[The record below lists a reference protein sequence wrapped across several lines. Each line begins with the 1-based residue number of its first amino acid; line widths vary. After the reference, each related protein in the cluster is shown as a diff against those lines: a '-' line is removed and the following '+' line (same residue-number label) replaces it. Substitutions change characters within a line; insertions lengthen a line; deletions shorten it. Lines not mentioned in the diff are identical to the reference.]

1 MMFLLLALI
10 GFLIGSI
17 PSGYL
22 SMRFFTGADIRTM
35 GTGSATVTA
44 VMIHGGR
51 IPGIVALLMEI
62 TKAILLFLIAHF
74 LVGEAWAVL
83 AIIVAAVIGCSWS
96 VWLKGNGGQGLTIGV
111 TGLVLL
117 NPLPVLIMA
126 ACYLIPIVATKRH
139 LLSNRL
145 FRISIPVVLWLWY
158 SSWVWVLAGVLIV
171 LPSFV
176 KGRIYGDEVAEAQK
190 TSQVGHNESGA

>member
-10 GFLIGSI
+10 GFLIGGI
-17 PSGYL
+17 PSGYM
-22 SMRFFTGADIRTM
+22 SMRYFTGADIRTV

-62 TKAILLFLIAHF
+62 LKAILLFLIAHF

-83 AIIVAAVIGCSWS
+83 VILVAAVFGCNWS
-96 VWLKGNGGQGLTIGV
+96 VWLRGSGGQGLTIGV
-111 TGLVLL
+111 SGLVLL

-126 ACYLIPIVATKRH
+126 ACYLVPLVTTKRH

-145 FRISIPVVLWLWY
+145 FRVSMPTVLWLWY
-158 SSWVWVLAGVLIV
+158 SSWEWVLAGLLIV
-171 LPSFV
+171 LPSFI
-176 KGRIYGDEVAEAQK
+176 KGWIYGDDVVEARKAAE
-190 TSQVGHNESGA
+190 VGHSDAGA